1 MHAVGGEVALP
12 EQARGRGRA
21 GAEAV
26 EDGAEG
32 GQVEAA
38 GAVPVREAVLGG
50 DFGVGL
56 VEVVGVDG
64 EGVGRGEDGVEGGGE
79 GGFAGGGGAGEGEED
94 GWGGGG
100 GGLGGFGG
108 VGRRRGGCGVRGPGG
123 GHGGWRGRC
132 RLRFGNGLNVRLE
145 GKRLGLSGSSR
156 EDVWEH
162 GGGLDVLLLGELI
175 RMHR

>member
-12 EQARGRGRA
+12 QQARGRGRA
-21 GAEAV
+21 GPEAA
-26 EDGAEG
+26 EDGGQG

-38 GAVPVREAVLGG
+38 GAVPVREAVVGGG

-64 EGVGRGEDGVEGGGE
+64 EGVGRGEDGGEGGGE
-79 GGFAGGGGAGEGEED
+79 GGFAGGGGAGEGEEE
-94 GWGGGG
+94 GSGG

-123 GHGGWRGRC
+123 GHGWWRGGWRLC
-132 RLRFGNGLNVRLE
+132 FGDGLNVRLE

-156 EDVWEH
+156 EDAWEH
-162 GGGLDVLLLGELI
+162 GDGFRCFVTGGTNQNA
-175 RMHR
+175 